1 MTFQFFLKLLE
12 IFPPNM
18 AIIELKMNPIKAY
31 RITFIALPELALFGY
46 EAGSQTTNTGF
57 ASCTSIK
64 ALILCFSIVL

>member
-46 EAGSQTTNTGF
+46 EAGSNTTNTGLHPVLPL
-57 ASCTSIK
+57 K
-64 ALILCFSIVL
+64 HLFSAFL